1 MAEIDKSLTEVTK
14 SVEIDGPEEQVELQ
28 EEITETLPNAGQTE
42 ITPTEDGGVEINFEP
57 GAFNQAQSENH
68 FDNLAELLPD
78 DILGPLGS
86 ELNQN
91 YMDYKE
97 SRKEWERT
105 YITGLDLLGFKY
117 EDRTEPFSGAAG
129 ATHPVLAEAVT
140 QFQAQAYKE
149 LLPADGPVRTQI
161 IGAPTPEKE
170 MQSTRVKDFMNYQLM
185 DQMKEYEPEFDQLL
199 FYLPLAGSAF
209 KKVYYDQLLG
219 RAVSKFVPAED
230 LIVPYSATSLE
241 DATAV
246 VHLVKTKENDLT
258 KQMVSGFYRNVEI
271 GQPGE
276 TESDLERK
284 ERELEGI
291 TKTKDEDIYNILEFH
306 VDLDLEGFEDRGPD
320 GAETGIKLPY
330 IVTIEEG
337 SREILSIRRNYE
349 IADPKKQKI
358 PYIVTVDEGTRNILS
373 IRRNYEIGDPD
384 KNKIPYFTHFK
395 FLPGLGF
402 YGFGLIHMIGGL
414 SRTAT
419 AALRQ
424 LLDAGTLSNLPAGFK
439 MRGIRIRDDA
449 QSIQPGEFRDVDAPG
464 GNLRDSFMMLPF
476 KEPSQTLLSLM
487 GIVVQ
492 AGQRFA
498 SIADMQV
505 GDGNQQAAVG
515 TTVALLERGSRTMSA
530 IHKRIYSA
538 LKQEFKLMARV
549 FKLYLPQEYPYDV
562 VGGQRMIKQTDF
574 DDRVDILP
582 VADPNI
588 FSQTQR
594 ISMAQTELQ
603 LATSNPQMHNMY
615 NAYRNMYEALGVKN
629 IDSILVKPMAPM
641 PKDPALEHID
651 ALAGKPFQAFPGQD
665 HRAHITSH
673 LNFMATNIA
682 RNNPMVMASLEKNI
696 FEHISLMAQEQIELE
711 FMQELPQLQQMQMM
725 AQQNPQMQQQVIDM
739 QQKIEA
745 RKAQLIA
752 EMMEE
757 FMNEEKKI
765 TSQFDNDPIAKLRS
779 RELDLR
785 AQENAR
791 KEREGKER
799 MDLDKMRAMMNQA
812 NVDEKLDQNEE
823 LAKLRAN
830 TSIEKTILGKTL
842 PNADQMI
849 PSVKIMRS
857 GNE

>member
-1 MAEIDKSLTEVTK
+1 MADIDKALPNEPRKEFNVPGEEEIQEQVIEEV
-14 SVEIDGPEEQVELQ
+14 SEQQDAPGPVEIEE
-28 EEITETLPNAGQTE
+28 N
-42 ITPTEDGGVEINFEP
+42 EDGSVDINLDP
-57 GAFNQAQSENH
+57 QAASPEGGDEH
-68 FDNLAELLPD
+68 YANLADFLPD
-78 DILGPLGS
+78 DVLGS
-86 ELNQN
+86 LASDLNQK
-91 YMDYKE
+91 YMDYSM
-97 SRKEWERT
+97 SRKDWERT
-105 YITGLDLLGFKY
+105 YTQGLDLLGFKY
-117 EDRTEPFSGAAG
+117 DNRTEPFQGASG

-140 QFQAQAYKE
+140 QFQALAYKE

-161 IGAPTPEKE
+161 LGIPTPEKTD
-170 MQSTRVKDFMNYQLM
+170 QATRVKDFMNYQIM
-185 DQMKEYEPEFDQLL
+185 EQMKEYEPEFDSML
-199 FYLPLAGSAF
+199 FHLPLSGSTF
-209 KKVYYDQLLG
+209 KKVYYDEVEG
-219 RAVSKFVPAED
+219 RAVSKFVPADD
-230 LIVPYSATSLE
+230 LVVPYTATSLD
-241 DATAV
+241 DAEAV
-246 VHLVKTKENDLT
+246 IHKVKISENELR
-258 KQMVSGFYRNVEI
+258 KQQIAGFYRDIDLSAPQDKETDVEK
-271 GQPGE
+271 
-276 TESDLERK
+276 K
-284 ERELEGI
+284 ERELEGV
-291 TKTKDEDIYNILEFH
+291 TKTKNDDLYTLLECHVNLDI
-306 VDLDLEGFEDRGPD
+306 EGFEDVNP
-320 GAETGIKLPY
+320 ETGEPSGIKLPY
-330 IVTIEEG
+330 IVTLEEG

-349 IADPKKQKI
+349 A
-358 PYIVTVDEGTRNILS
+358 
-373 IRRNYEIGDPD
+373 GDPA
-384 KNKIPYFTHFK
+384 KKKVQYFVHFK

-498 SIADMQV
+498 SIADLQV

-538 LKQEFKLMARV
+538 LKNEFKLMARV

-594 ISMAQTELQ
+594 ISLAQTELQ
-603 LATSNPQMHNMY
+603 LASSNPQMHNLY
-615 NAYRNMYEALGVKN
+615 QAYRNMYEALGVKN
-629 IDSILVKPMAPM
+629 IDSVLIKPMQPM

-651 ALAGKPFQAFPGQD
+651 ALASKQFQAFPGQD

-696 FEHISLMAQEQIELE
+696 FEHISLMAQEQVEIE
-711 FMQELPQLQQMQMM
+711 FRDELIQIQQMQAAMQQNPMM
-725 AQQNPQMQQQVIDM
+725 AQQMQIQLKM
-739 QQKIEA
+739 LTEKIEG
-745 RKAQLIA
+745 RKAVLIA

-785 AQENAR
+785 AMENDR

-799 MDLDKMRAMMNQA
+799 MDLDKMKAMMNQS
-812 NVDEKLDQNEE
+812 NQDEKLDQNEE
-823 LAKLRAN
+823 LAKLRAD
-830 TSIEKTILGKTL
+830 TSIEKTILSKTI
-842 PNADQMI
+842 PNVDSMMKNSAPTM
-849 PSVKIMRS
+849 PKVKIFRG

>member
-1 MAEIDKSLTEVTK
+1 MADIDKSLPNVPRKEINIPGEEEIQEQV
-14 SVEIDGPEEQVELQ
+14 VEAIEEEQQSPDDIEVKE
-28 EEITETLPNAGQTE
+28 N
-42 ITPTEDGGVEINFEP
+42 EDGSVDINLDPEAANP
-57 GAFNQAQSENH
+57 EGGEDHYS
-68 FDNLAELLPD
+68 NLAEFLPD
-78 DILGPLGS
+78 EVLSSLGS
-86 ELNQN
+86 ELNQK
-91 YMDYKE
+91 YMDYSM
-97 SRKEWERT
+97 SRKDWEKSYT
-105 YITGLDLLGFKY
+105 QGLDLLGFKY
-117 EDRTEPFSGAAG
+117 DQRSEPFQGASG

-140 QFQAQAYKE
+140 QFQALAYKE
-149 LLPADGPVRTQI
+149 LLPADGPVRTQLLGI
-161 IGAPTPEKE
+161 QSPDKVQQAP
-170 MQSTRVKDFMNYQLM
+170 RVKDFMNYQIM
-185 DQMKEYEPEFDQLL
+185 DQMKEYEPEFDSML
-199 FYLPLAGSAF
+199 FHLPLAGSTF
-209 KKVYYDQLLG
+209 KKVYYDEVEG
-219 RAVSKFVPAED
+219 RAVSKFVPADD
-230 LIVPYSATSLE
+230 LIVPYTATSLD
-241 DATAV
+241 DAEAII
-246 VHLVKTKENDLT
+246 HKVKISENDLR
-258 KQMVSGFYRNVEI
+258 KQQVAGFYRDIELASPQDKETDVEK
-271 GQPGE
+271 
-276 TESDLERK
+276 K
-284 ERELEGI
+284 ERELEGV
-291 TKTKDEDIYNILEFH
+291 TKTKNEDVYTLLECH
-306 VDLDLEGFEDRGPD
+306 VDLDLEGFEDVNS
-320 GAETGIKLPY
+320 ETNEPSGIKIPY
-330 IVTIEEG
+330 IVTLEED

-349 IADPKKQKI
+349 I
-358 PYIVTVDEGTRNILS
+358 
-373 IRRNYEIGDPD
+373 GDS
-384 KNKIPYFTHFK
+384 KRNKIQYFVHFK

-424 LLDAGTLSNLPAGFK
+424 LLDSGTLSNLPAGFK

-476 KEPSQTLLSLM
+476 KEPSQTLLALM
-487 GIVVQ
+487 GVVVQ
-492 AGQRFA
+492 SGQRFA

-538 LKQEFKLMARV
+538 LKNEFKLLARV

-594 ISMAQTELQ
+594 ISLAQTELQ
-603 LATSNPQMHNMY
+603 LATSNPGMHNMY
-615 NAYRNMYEALGVKN
+615 QAYRNMYEALGVKN
-629 IDSILVKPMAPM
+629 IDSILMKPMPPQ

-665 HRAHITSH
+665 HRSHITAH
-673 LNFMATNIA
+673 LNFMATNMA

-711 FMQELPQLQQMQMM
+711 FREELSQLQQMQML
-725 AQQNPQMQQQVIDM
+725 AQQNPQMQPQVM
-739 QQKIEA
+739 QLTQRIEA
-745 RKAQLIA
+745 RKAVLIS

-757 FMNEEKKI
+757 FMQEEKKI

-785 AQENAR
+785 AMENDR
-791 KEREGKER
+791 KEREAKER
-799 MDLDKMRAMMNQA
+799 MDLDKMKAMMNQQTQ
-812 NVDEKLDQNEE
+812 DEKLDQNEE

-830 TSIEKTILGKTL
+830 TSIEKTVLSKTL
-842 PNADQMI
+842 PNSDQMM
-849 PSVKIMRS
+849 PTVKIMRS

>member
-1 MAEIDKSLTEVTK
+1 MANDTIDKALPNEPRKEITLPGEEEIQETLVEEVEAELEK
-14 SVEIDGPEEQVELQ
+14 PGEVEQVQ
-28 EEITETLPNAGQTE
+28 N
-42 ITPTEDGGVEINFEP
+42 EDGSVDINFDPSAVSQE
-57 GAFNQAQSENH
+57 GGDDHYA
-68 FDNLAELLPD
+68 NLAEFLPD
-78 DILGPLGS
+78 DTLGS
-86 ELNQN
+86 LGSDLNQK
-91 YMDYKE
+91 YTDYSV
-97 SRKEWERT
+97 SRKDWEKT
-105 YITGLDLLGFKY
+105 YTQGLDLLGFKY
-117 EDRTEPFSGAAG
+117 DQRTEPFQGASG

-140 QFQAQAYKE
+140 QFQALAYKE
-149 LLPADGPVRTQI
+149 LLPSDGPVRSQI
-161 IGAPTPEKE
+161 LGLQTPDKV
-170 MQSTRVKDFMNYQLM
+170 QQADRVKDFMNYQIM
-185 DQMKEYEPEFDQLL
+185 DQMKEYEPEFDSML
-199 FYLPLAGSAF
+199 FHLPLAGSTF
-209 KKVYYDQLLG
+209 KKVYFDEVEG
-219 RAVSKFVPAED
+219 RAVSKFVPADD
-230 LIVPYSATSLE
+230 LVVPYTATSLD
-241 DATAV
+241 DAEAII
-246 VHLVKTKENDLT
+246 HKVKISENELR
-258 KQMVSGFYRNVEI
+258 KQQVAGFYRDI
-271 GQPGE
+271 DLAAPQDK
-276 TESDLERK
+276 ESEVDRK
-284 ERELEGI
+284 ERELEGVSKSKNDDLY
-291 TKTKDEDIYNILEFH
+291 TLLECH
-306 VDLDLEGFEDRGPD
+306 VNLDLEGFEDEDPQTGEPS
-320 GAETGIKLPY
+320 GIKVPY
-330 IVTIEEG
+330 IVTLEEG

-349 IADPKKQKI
+349 I
-358 PYIVTVDEGTRNILS
+358 
-373 IRRNYEIGDPD
+373 GDAK
-384 KNKIPYFTHFK
+384 KNKIQYFVHFK

-464 GNLRDSFMMLPF
+464 GNLKDSFMMLPF
-476 KEPSQTLLSLM
+476 KEPSQTLLQLM
-487 GIVVQ
+487 GVVVG

-498 SIADMQV
+498 SIADLQV

-538 LKQEFKLMARV
+538 LKNEFRLMARV

-562 VGGQRMIKQTDF
+562 VGGQKMIKQSDF

-594 ISMAQTELQ
+594 ISLAQTELQ

-615 NAYRNMYEALGVKN
+615 QAYRNMYEALGVKN
-629 IDSILVKPMAPM
+629 IDSILVRPMQPT

-651 ALAGKPFQAFPGQD
+651 ALGGKQFQAFPGQD
-665 HRAHITSH
+665 HRAHITAH

-711 FMQELPQLQQMQMM
+711 FRDELVQLQQMQQM
-725 AQQNPQMQQQVIDM
+725 AQQNPQMGQQAM
-739 QQKIEA
+739 MTQQKIEA

-785 AQENAR
+785 AMENDR
-791 KEREGKER
+791 KAKDTDQRFN
-799 MDLDKMRAMMNQA
+799 LDKMRTMMNQQ
-812 NVDEKLDQNEE
+812 NQENKLEQNEE
-823 LAKLRAN
+823 LANLRAD
-830 TSIEKTILGKTL
+830 TSIEKTVLSKTL
-842 PNADQMI
+842 PNAKDMMPNVEI
-849 PSVKIMRS
+849 FRK
-857 GNE
+857 G